1 MTALF
6 SYGQIFQLNRM
17 CNGYGATKLSFS
29 RSKKSWSA
37 PEDCSFCV
45 AARCQERR
53 YACSVDA
60 TEAAAHL
67 CFHRPMGRFL
77 FLSISSST
85 VCGMGAW
92 EEASSSCAL
101 VVRTCK
107 EKKEK
112 VFRTNQ
118 INPKNVERYVSTF
131 SIVATVTR

>member
-1 MTALF
+1 MGKSSSSTACATAMAQQ
-6 SYGQIFQLNRM
+6 SSASPDQRNRGQHLKT
-17 CNGYGATKLSFS
+17 AA
-29 RSKKSWSA
+29 SA
-37 PEDCSFCV
+37 WPLDVRKGSS
-45 AARCQERR
+45 
-53 YACSVDA
+53 ACSVDA

-101 VVRTCK
+101 VVHTCK